1 MRAEISALMD
11 DDLEGDGVEKAL
23 DSLDRDA
30 GLRRAWGDYHM
41 IGDSLRRTDADL
53 APDFTARVMERL
65 AAEPTVLAPAPARRR
80 SVLRVAL
87 PLAASL
93 MGVGAVA
100 WVALSLNAPAPVQ
113 IVTIQAP
120 AATPAVAPLAPAASA
135 PVAQAPQRKTEE
147 RAETVAVSVPQP
159 SQVREYLMAH
169 QGYSPGM
176 NGVANYVRSVSESR
190 PSEAR

>member
-1 MRAEISALMD
+1 MKAEISALMD
-11 DDLEGDGVEKAL
+11 DDLEGDAVEKAL
-23 DSLDRDA
+23 DCLDRDA
-30 GLRRAWGDYHM
+30 GLRRSWAAYHL
-41 IGDSLRRTDADL
+41 IGDALRRTDAGL

-80 SVLRVAL
+80 SALRIAL

-100 WVALSLNAPAPVQ
+100 WVVLSLNAPAPVQ

-120 AATPAVAPLAPAASA
+120 AAVPVVAPPAPAAPA

-147 RAETVAVSVPQP
+147 GAETVVVSVPQP

-169 QGYSPGM
+169 QGYAPGM

-190 PSEAR
+190 EAR